1 MSSEFSVTILTLSF
15 IILRMVESQNSYLII
30 LLSGIAFILYGLSL
44 SSHSLEKL
52 LSNRIAPLL
61 NRLSQNNILA
71 IVVGISLTTL
81 LQSSGAVTSML
92 VGLGTARVINL
103 SQVMGVIIGTAVG
116 STLTVQLLSFNL
128 SALALPTFVGAFTF
142 YFASKKPTP
151 RNIGLVLM
159 GFAFVFFGMGFISS
173 AGHHYANIDH
183 MKDFFAT
190 LRNNPLLSLAISTAF
205 CAFVHSS
212 AVTISIAMGL
222 ASAGAISIY
231 DAAFWVYGANIGTT
245 STALIAAAGSN
256 YIGRQVAWAH
266 LFYKALSVVIAYPF
280 TKLLL
285 GLTAM
290 TSSNAFREIANFHLI
305 FNIFSA
311 IIFFPFIQVGSRWIE
326 KLFPK
331 DSKDEFTLQ
340 FLTMNNYQSTAL
352 ASSYARREILRTAD
366 IVVSMIKDSIELFKQ
381 DDPGL
386 VESIKERDKQ
396 VDFLYR
402 EIKMFL
408 LDHANKSQAV
418 VHQEIMKMIMFISDV
433 ERAADAIDINVTS
446 LALKKAALKLE
457 FSSEG
462 WNELCNIHKELLQM
476 ISISITAFDNKDL
489 CPQVIQLKRDIAKTE
504 IRLRESHVHRLNRGV
519 KESITTSSIHIDL
532 LSEYKR
538 IAGLLANHC
547 Y

>member
-1 MSSEFSVTILTLSF
+1 MI
-15 IILRMVESQNSYLII
+15 ESQNSYLII
-30 LLSGIAFILYGLSL
+30 LLAGIAFILYGLSI

-61 NRLSQNNILA
+61 NKLSENNILA

-92 VGLGTARVINL
+92 VGLGTARVVNL

-128 SALALPTFVGAFTF
+128 STLALPTFIVAFFF

-151 RNIGLVLM
+151 RHIGMVLI
-159 GFAFVFFGMGFISS
+159 GFAFVFFGMGFISA
-173 AGHHYANIDH
+173 AGKHYANIDH
-183 MKDFFAT
+183 MKEFFAT

-266 LFYKALSVVIAYPF
+266 LFYKTLSVLIAYPF
-280 TKLLL
+280 TKILL
-285 GLTAM
+285 GFAVL
-290 TSSNAFREIANFHLI
+290 SSADAFREIANFHLF
-305 FNIFSA
+305 FNVLSA
-311 IIFFPFIQVGSRWIE
+311 VFFFPFIQIGSRWIE
-326 KLFPK
+326 RLFPK
-331 DSKDEFTLQ
+331 DTKDEFTLQ
-340 FLTMNNYQSTAL
+340 FLSMNNYQSTAL

-366 IVVSMIKDSIELFKQ
+366 IVTGMIQDSLDLFKQ

-386 VESIKERDKQ
+386 IESIKERDKQ

-408 LDHANKSQAV
+408 LDHANKSQSV
-418 VHQEIMKMIMFISDV
+418 IHQEIMKMIMFVSDI

-457 FSSEG
+457 FSPEG
-462 WNELCNIHKELLQM
+462 WSELCDIHKELLQM
-476 ISISITAFDNKDL
+476 ISMSITAFDNRDI

-504 IRLRESHVHRLNRGV
+504 IRLRESHVYRLNKGV

-538 IAGLLANHC
+538 IAGLIANHC

>member
-1 MSSEFSVTILTLSF
+1 MLET
-15 IILRMVESQNSYLII
+15 QNSYLII
-30 LLSGIAFILYGLSL
+30 LLAGISFILYGLSI

-61 NRLSQNNILA
+61 NKLSQNNILA

-92 VGLGTARVINL
+92 VGLGTARVISL

-128 SALALPTFVGAFTF
+128 AELALPTFVGAFTF

-151 RNIGLVLM
+151 RHIGLVLM
-159 GFAFVFFGMGFISS
+159 GFAFVFFGMGFISA
-173 AGHHYANIDH
+173 AGNHYANIDH
-183 MKDFFAT
+183 MKDFFVT

-266 LFYKALSVVIAYPF
+266 LFYKALSVLIAYPF
-280 TKLLL
+280 TKGILSLS
-285 GLTAM
+285 M
-290 TSSNAFREIANFHLI
+290 WSSSNTYREIANFHLF

-311 IIFFPFIQVGSRWIE
+311 ILFFPFIQVGSRWIE
-326 KLFPK
+326 RLFPK
-331 DSKDEFTLQ
+331 DSKDEFSLQ

-366 IVVSMIKDSIELFKQ
+366 ICVSMIKDSIDLFKQ

-386 VESIKERDKQ
+386 IESIKERDKQ
-396 VDFLYR
+396 VDYLYR

-408 LDHANKSQAV
+408 LDHANKSQSV
-418 VHQEIMKMIMFISDV
+418 VHQEIMKMIMFVSDI

-446 LALKKAALKLE
+446 LALKKHALKLE
-457 FSSEG
+457 FSPEG
-462 WNELCNIHKELLQM
+462 WAELCGIHKELLQM
-476 ISISITAFDNKDL
+476 ISMSITAFDNRDI
-489 CPQVIQLKRDIAKTE
+489 CPQVIQLKRDITKSE
-504 IRLRESHVHRLNRGV
+504 IRLRESHVHRLNKGV

-538 IAGLLANHC
+538 IAGLIGNHC